1 MGTLIVGNSS
11 IAPIFALRERKRS
24 EVISLLRDDVQ
35 RLRADDP
42 DLKFWLIGSY
52 AVGNWDSYSDIDVV
66 CVSKNKYYETNFN
79 VSNQYPMDVFSL
91 SDAEFRHRIDGSG
104 LFKQAINNG
113 ISL

>member
-1 MGTLIVGNSS
+1 MGTLVTNNSS

-35 RLRADDP
+35 RLRANDP

-79 VSNQYPMDVFSL
+79 TSDQYPMDVFSL
-91 SDAEFRHRIDGSG
+91 TDTEFNRRINGSG
-104 LFKQAINNG
+104 LFKEAIDKG

>member
-1 MGTLIVGNSS
+1 MGTLVTSDSI

-24 EVISLLRDDVQ
+24 EVISLLRDDVK
-35 RLRADDP
+35 RLRVDDP

-52 AVGNWDSYSDIDVV
+52 AVGNWDSYSDVDVV

-91 SDAEFRHRIDGSG
+91 TDTEFKHRIDGSG
-104 LFKQAINNG
+104 LFKQAINKG